1 LDKNNSVIVMRKV
14 IFSNL
19 SRKLILRR
27 WQTGQHLNETVFIKK
42 FDALGKW
49 FPVSVSLFASI
60 LIGLL
65 GLKIGV
71 IISIMVWAVPI
82 ILLTIFDGSFGV
94 LLILVVSFVINWI
107 GRRMPDLPTGL
118 IIDILTALALFGIFI
133 KQVRL
138 KDWSF
143 AKNEVTTYV
152 LLWMAYCFFQIANPW
167 AESRLA
173 WVYTIRGM
181 AGIMVIY
188 FIVLSAANK
197 TSFINKVLF
206 IWIVLAF
213 FGAIYGLIQEFSGL
227 SSFDLA
233 WVKADEF
240 RFKLFYNWGKFR
252 VFGYFTDPTVFGVLM
267 AYTGLFCLSLCFS
280 PIAIFY
286 RIALLIMAF
295 TMLMAMIFSGTRTA
309 FACVP
314 VGVAFFALLTFQR
327 HILIA
332 TGVMLVLGAGIIFG
346 PVNSL
351 GPISTNSLNR
361 IRSAFNPT
369 DDPSYNVRARNQA
382 YIQPYIQRHP
392 IGGGLGSTGVWG
404 ARFSPNSELAK
415 FPPDSGFV
423 RVAVEMGWFGLLL
436 YCALFFVLL
445 KAGIT
450 NYFHTKNPLLRSYLA
465 SITTVLFTLTVANFP
480 QQSVNIYPTVL
491 IFYICIALVVKIKE
505 IDSTLHHV

>member
-1 LDKNNSVIVMRKV
+1 MKEVVFSSLARKQ
-14 IFSNL
+14 
-19 SRKLILRR
+19 ILNR
-27 WQTGQHLNETVFIKK
+27 WDSLQFLNETVFFNK
-42 FDALGKW
+42 FDSIGKW
-49 FPVSVSLFASI
+49 FPVFASVFVAVA
-60 LIGLL
+60 IGLL

-71 IISIMVWAVPI
+71 LFSILLWSLPVL
-82 ILLTIFDGSFGV
+82 LLTIFDGSFGV
-94 LLILVVSFVINWI
+94 LLILVLSFVINWI
-107 GRRMPDLPTGL
+107 GRRLPDLPTGL
-118 IIDILTALALFGIFI
+118 IIDLLTALALFGVFL

-143 AKNEVTTYV
+143 ARGDVSKYV
-152 LLWMAYCFFQIANPW
+152 LIWMAYCFFQVANPW

-173 WVYTIRGM
+173 WTYTIRGM

-188 FIVLSAANK
+188 FVVLSSANK
-197 TSFINKVLF
+197 VSFLNRVFF
-206 IWIVLAF
+206 IWISLAF
-213 FGAIYGLIQEFSGL
+213 AGAIYGLVQEFSGL

-233 WVKADEF
+233 WVKEDEF

-267 AYTGLFCLSLCFS
+267 AYSGLFCMTLCFG
-280 PIAIFY
+280 PIPVFY
-286 RIALLIMAF
+286 RIVLLVIAG
-295 TMLMAMIFSGTRTA
+295 TMFMAMIFSGTRTA

-314 VGVAFFALLTFQR
+314 VGIVFFALLTFQR
-327 HILIA
+327 QILIA
-332 TGVMLVLGAGIIFG
+332 TGVMLLIGAGIIFG

-351 GPISTNSLNR
+351 GPISTNSLTR
-361 IRSAFNPT
+361 IRSAFNPS

-382 YIQPYIQRHP
+382 YIQPFIQKHP

-423 RVAVEMGWFGLLL
+423 RIAVEMGWVGLFL
-436 YCALFFVLL
+436 YCALFFIIL
-445 KAGIT
+445 KTGIKHYYESKT
-450 NYFHTKNPLLRSYLA
+450 PLLRSYLA

-505 IDSTLHHV
+505 IDINIYHV